1 MEYFNTYKNKLFIVL
16 TRIMNQAVDG
26 RKFTD
31 EEVEKL
37 LMDTKIADEDFIKN
51 VLGYSEN
58 PYGIMGADFKPMFTD
73 KKIPINPTVL
83 EKRWLKSII
92 KDDMARL
99 FLDEDIILKLEDKLQ
114 DVEPLF
120 TMNLKQEQH
129 INEKF
134 IKVIV
139 CSFRYNKFIKY
150 RFTHNGEKY
159 EHIGMPFKLSYIV
172 RQNKFKLSVYCIENR
187 ELFYIDL
194 DSIED
199 IEFFEDL
206 DEDLIQLQK
215 EVDAIGK
222 REFFK
227 RKLSNQM
234 VTLKLQIIPAFNS
247 DTPTFSSNTVERA
260 HFLFSAYD
268 KKSFKMED
276 YYILE
281 VKYYKFDEENVIKKI
296 LNLGIYAT
304 ILEPEDVKQKVVSML
319 LEGYNLQKR
328 FDQEMGEDYLI

>member
-1 MEYFNTYKNKLFIVL
+1 
-16 TRIMNQAVDG
+16 AVDG
-26 RKFTD
+26 KKFTD
-31 EEVEKL
+31 EEVERL
-37 LMDTKIADEDFIKN
+37 LKDTKIADDDFIKN
-51 VLGYSEN
+51 VLGYGEN

-73 KKIPINPTVL
+73 KKIPINPTIL

-99 FLDEDIILKLEDKLQ
+99 FLDENIISKLEDKLQ

-120 TMNLKQEQH
+120 KMDLKEKQN
-129 INEKF
+129 INDRF

-150 RFTHNGEKY
+150 KFTYKEKEY
-159 EHIGMPFKLSYIV
+159 EQIGMPFKLSYIP
-172 RQNKFKLSVYCIENR
+172 RENKFKLSVYCIEKR

-194 DSIED
+194 DSIKD

-206 DEDLIQLQK
+206 DEDLILLQK

-227 RKLSNQM
+227 KELSNQM
-234 VTLKLQIIPAFNS
+234 VTLKMQIIPAI
-247 DTPTFSSNTVERA
+247 DSNTVERA

-268 KKSFKMED
+268 KKSFKMKD
-276 YYILE
+276 HYILE
-281 VKYYKFDEENVIKKI
+281 VKYYKFDEENVIRKI
-296 LNLGIYAT
+296 LNIGMYGIV
-304 ILEPEDVKQKVVSML
+304 LEPEEVKEKVVSML

-328 FDQEMGEDYLI
+328 FDEEIGEKYFI

>member
-1 MEYFNTYKNKLFIVL
+1 MEYFNTYKNKLFIIL

-31 EEVEKL
+31 EEVEQL
-37 LMDTKIADEDFIKN
+37 LKDTKIADEDFIKN

-58 PYGIMGADFKPMFTD
+58 PYKIMGADFKPMFTD
-73 KKIPINPTVL
+73 KKIPINPTIL

-92 KDDMARL
+92 NDEMARL
-99 FLDEDIILKLEDKLQ
+99 FLDEDIILKLENKLK

-120 TMNLKQEQH
+120 KMDLKQAQD
-129 INEKF
+129 INQKL

-150 RFTHNGEKY
+150 RFTYKGEQY
-159 EHIGMPFKLSYIV
+159 EHIGIPFKLSYLV
-172 RQNKFKLSVYCIENR
+172 RENRFKLSVYCIEKR

-206 DEDLIQLQK
+206 NEDLILLQK
-215 EVDAIGK
+215 EIDSIGK

-227 RKLSNQM
+227 RELSNQM
-234 VTLKLQIIPAFNS
+234 VTLKMQIIPAF
-247 DTPTFSSNTVERA
+247 DHNTAERA
-260 HFLFSAYD
+260 HFLFSTYD
-268 KKSFKMED
+268 KKSFKMD
-276 YYILE
+276 DHYILE

-304 ILEPEDVKQKVVSML
+304 ILEPEEVKQKVVSML

-328 FDQEMGEDYLI
+328 FDEEMGENYLI